1 MMDFRRMWLRTL
13 GLATVV
19 LVSFCSNV
27 ETAISQE
34 AQAVAEFP
42 KGEIKGPFR
51 WESQI
56 FPGTVRNF
64 WLYVPAQYDGQTPAC
79 VMVVQDGLQL
89 ARRWKLI
96 EAWDR
101 LIANGEIPV
110 QIGIMIEPGVVP
122 APHED
127 AQPRFNRSFE
137 YDGLG
142 DQYARFLVEEILPA
156 VGQDY
161 SLSKRPSDRAIAGS
175 SSGGIC
181 AFTTAWERPDQFG
194 RVLSTIGTYVGLRGG
209 NEYPI
214 LVRKTEPKP
223 LRIFLQDGNQDQ
235 NIYGGNWWI
244 SNQQM
249 LSALEFSGYEVK
261 HVWGEGGHNSK
272 HASQIMTAAVRWLWQ
287 GHPKPIGSA
296 GGKKRRT
303 DILIEGEDWERVS
316 DGHGFTEGPAVSA
329 SGEVFFT
336 DIPNDKIYKIN
347 VDGTVVEF
355 VSGSEGANGLMFG
368 PEGWLYACQTKTG
381 KIIRYD
387 SDAKMEVFLEE
398 ASANDIVLLPGGGYY
413 TDPDHQRVCFFDW
426 DGNQKVV
433 DEGLAFPNGVVVSPD
448 QTLLMVSDTRDR
460 FTYSYQIQPNGDLK
474 FRQKYG
480 HLHRRDGDRDCGSD
494 GMAVDREGRTYVTT
508 RNGLQVMDAL
518 GRVHLILRKPQ
529 PGWMSN
535 VVFGG
540 VDRDWLYVTCQNAV
554 YRRKVKTQGF
564 DSVASPFKPPRPGL

>member
-1 MMDFRRMWLRTL
+1 MDFRRMWARTL
-13 GLATVV
+13 GVATVV
-19 LVSFCSNV
+19 LVGFCSNV

-34 AQAVAEFP
+34 ASAVAEVP
-42 KGEIKGPFR
+42 KGEIRGPFR

-142 DQYARFLVEEILPA
+142 GQYARFLVEEILPE
-156 VGQDY
+156 VRQDY
-161 SLSKRPSDRAIAGS
+161 SLSNRASDRAIAGS

-261 HVWGEGGHNSK
+261 HVWGEGGHNAK
-272 HASQIMTAAVRWLWQ
+272 HASQIMTDAVRWLWQ
-287 GHPKPIGSA
+287 GHPEPIGST

-316 DGHGFTEGPAVSA
+316 DGHEFTEGPAVNA

-347 VDGTVVEF
+347 MDGTVVEF

-381 KIIRYD
+381 KIVRYD

-398 ASANDIVLLPGGGYY
+398 ASANDIVLTPGGGYY

-433 DEGLAFPNGVVVSPD
+433 DEGLEFPNGVVVSPD

-508 RNGLQVMDAL
+508 RSGLQVMDAL